1 MWYTDLLSSHRST
14 SKIAPPPLLLRRPSL
29 ANRLLFLSLAFP
41 LSFLVSP
48 AFPFCFYFSRF
59 LSPARLSPFRSLY
72 SIFYSTLLSSSSSR
86 FCILFSLFFFSFFVL
101 SLQYSIL
108 RLHFRHFG
116 RRRGREVDK
125 TYLRIPRSLFLRCT
139 RECQKQ
145 FSHLPSWMYVHF
157 QFDCPSDV
165 VASRIIL

>member
-1 MWYTDLLSSHRST
+1 MWYTDLLSSHRS
-14 SKIAPPPLLLRRPSL
+14 KIAPPPLLLRGPSL

-86 FCILFSLFFFSFFVL
+86 FCILFSLFFFCFFLCPFPSTLDIARFAFPSFRT
-101 SLQYSIL
+101 SSRTCQ
-108 RLHFRHFG
+108 
-116 RRRGREVDK
+116 DK
-125 TYLRIPRSLFLRCT
+125 AYLRIPRSLFLRYT

-145 FSHLPSWMYVHF
+145 LSHLLSWMYAHF

-165 VASRIIL
+165 VAPRIIL